1 MGNTTPTPRACPIE
15 INAIL
20 CYNIDTRN
28 AGPLKRRWPSYRLLI
43 KDRPQPAKVTGTV
56 FYFQQNEKIKVSN
69 ATTKV
74 AKANI
79 NISAW

>member
-1 MGNTTPTPRACPIE
+1 MNTSLSIHWLLNSP
-15 INAIL
+15 L
-20 CYNIDTRN
+20 SCYNIGTQK
-28 AGPLKRRWPSYRLLI
+28 AGPLKRRWPSYIESI
-43 KDRPQPAKVTGTV
+43 KDRPQLAKVNRTI

-79 NISAW
+79 SISAW

>member
-1 MGNTTPTPRACPIE
+1 MNTSLSIHWLLNSP
-15 INAIL
+15 L
-20 CYNIDTRN
+20 SCYNIDTQK
-28 AGPLKRRWPSYRLLI
+28 AGPLKRRWPGYLELI

-56 FYFQQNEKIKVSN
+56 FYFQQNEKIKVSS

-79 NISAW
+79 SISAW